1 MPNINLLPWREEQ
14 REELKQVFFIVIGVC
29 ASAALVLLLVGWM
42 GMQSSLDYQN
52 SRNSYL
58 NKEIK
63 RVEAQVRKIKKL
75 KAQRSKMLSRMK
87 VIQNLQGN
95 RPVIVNVF
103 DELVKIVPDGVHF
116 KKINING
123 KTIGIK
129 GAAESNNRVASL
141 MRNVDDS
148 KWFTRPN
155 LTQVTANKKLGSRAN
170 NFSMSMKL
178 SLPSDRAKARKAWE
192 AKKVRNAKKAKKANA
207 K

>member
-1 MPNINLLPWREEQ
+1 
-14 REELKQVFFIVIGVC
+14 
-29 ASAALVLLLVGWM
+29 
-42 GMQSSLDYQN
+42 
-52 SRNSYL
+52 
-58 NKEIK
+58 
-63 RVEAQVRKIKKL
+63 
-75 KAQRSKMLSRMK
+75 MK

-103 DELVKIVPDGVHF
+103 DELVKIVPDGVYF
-116 KKINING
+116 KKISINE
-123 KTIGIK
+123 KMISMQ

-170 NFSMSMKL
+170 DFAMSMEL
-178 SLPSDRAKARKAWE
+178 SLPSERAKVLE
-192 AKKVRNAKKAKKANA
+192 AKNANA

>member
-1 MPNINLLPWREEQ
+1 MPNINLLPWREEL
-14 REELKQVFFIVIGVC
+14 REELKRTFFIVTGVC
-29 ASAALVLLLVGWM
+29 ALAALAFLLVFWM
-42 GMQSSLDYQN
+42 GMQSALDYQS

-63 RVEAQVRKIKKL
+63 RVEAQVGEIKKL
-75 KAQRSKMLSRMK
+75 KSQRSRMLSRMK

-103 DELVKIVPDGVHF
+103 DELVKIVPDGVYF
-116 KKINING
+116 KKISINE
-123 KTIGIK
+123 KMISMQ

-170 NFSMSMKL
+170 DFAMSMEL
-178 SLPSDRAKARKAWE
+178 SLPSERAKALDEK
-192 AKKVRNAKKAKKANA
+192 NANA

>member
-1 MPNINLLPWREEQ
+1 MPNINLLPWREEL
-14 REELKQVFFIVIGVC
+14 REELKRTFFIVTGVC
-29 ASAALVLLLVGWM
+29 ALAALAFLLVFWM
-42 GMQSSLDYQN
+42 GMQSALDYQN

-58 NKEIK
+58 NKEIQ
-63 RVEAQVRKIKKL
+63 RVEAQVGEIKKL
-75 KAQRSKMLSRMK
+75 KSQRSRMLSRMK

-116 KKINING
+116 KKISITE
-123 KTIGIK
+123 KMISMQ

-170 NFSMSMKL
+170 DFAMSMEL
-178 SLPSDRAKARKAWE
+178 SLPSERAKALDAI
-192 AKKVRNAKKAKKANA
+192 NANA